1 MARRGGWR
9 RIGGRRRF
17 RYVDS
22 RGDEI
27 VDEERLGRIE
37 RLVIPPAWRDVWISP
52 SPGAK
57 LQATGVDA
65 AGRRQYLY
73 HPAYRAAREQEKFDR
88 LVRFGELLPGLRK
101 RMAMDVDRGPYE
113 HDWTCAIAVTLVQ
126 PRLVPRR
133 LGPLRTDGAH
143 VRHHDADEATR
154 HRAKGPDHLPLP
166 RQARRPGTDDTR
178 RRGARRRRSR
188 AAALRRRG
196 AAAALR
202 ARRAAHEPDG
212 AGAEPLHRRA
222 PRRRL
227 HGEGLSHVGRHAH
240 GGRAARRARSA
251 HVGRRRS
258 RASSL
263 RSCEASGKSS
273 ATRRRSRAPRTS
285 ARR

>member
-101 RMAMDVDRGPYE
+101 RMASGRRCAGRTSATGRARSRSRSINRGWFRVGSDRYARTGRTYGITTLTKR
-113 HDWTCAIAVTLVQ
+113 HVTV
-126 PRLVPRR
+126 
-133 LGPLRTDGAH
+133 RTA
-143 VRHHDADEATR
+143 
-154 HRAKGPDHLPLP
+154 PDRVPLP
-166 RQARRPGTDDTR
+166 RQARRPGADDTR
-178 RRGARRRRSR
+178 RLGARRRRSR
-188 AAALRRRG
+188 AA
-196 AAAALR
+196 R
-202 ARRAAHEPDG
+202 ATTAGRACCRFERDGRPREPDG
-212 AGAEPLHRRA
+212 AGR
-222 PRRRL
+222 
-227 HGEGLSHVGRHAH
+227 
-240 GGRAARRARSA
+240 
-251 HVGRRRS
+251 
-258 RASSL
+258 
-263 RSCEASGKSS
+263 
-273 ATRRRSRAPRTS
+273 
-285 ARR
+285 